1 MGWYSLGKHGRYSAF
16 LEVINMVKKY
26 IRIGI
31 VILVSLLAASTYTL
45 YNRNQNLKEEI
56 SVSMSNQ
63 KAFIAENSSLKE
75 KNKVFKFTIEQ
86 LNYYNDSILQKM
98 NDVRKEL
105 KIKDKDLKQMQ
116 YLLSKSTKRD
126 TVLFTDT
133 IFKDKELTLDTLIG
147 DKWYNIRLG
156 LEYPNLIYTEPTFIS
171 EKYIIT
177 NKRKETINPPKKF
190 FLFRWFQRKHWVMEV
205 YIKEKNPYIK
215 EINNKFVEIIE

>member
-1 MGWYSLGKHGRYSAF
+1 M
-16 LEVINMVKKY
+16 
-26 IRIGI
+26 
-31 VILVSLLAASTYTL
+31 SLLAVSTYTL
-45 YNRNQNLKEEI
+45 YNRNQDLKEEI

-75 KNKVFKFTIEQ
+75 ENRVFKFTIEQ

-116 YLLSKSTKRD
+116 YLLSEATKK
-126 TVLFTDT
+126 DT
-133 IFKDKELTLDTLIG
+133 IVFIDTLFREPTLDIDTLVG

-156 LEYPNLIYTEPTFIS
+156 LKYPNLITTNPTFIS
-171 EKYIIT
+171 EKYIIV
-177 NKRKETINPPKKF
+177 NKKKETINPPKKF

-205 YIKEKNPYIK
+205 NIKEKNPYIK
-215 EINNKFVEIIE
+215 EVNNKFVEIIE